1 MKSSKVDDTTKNQN
15 GLPDDLEKYD
25 NKIHHQEKNQ
35 TLLVL
40 HFNINHKISFL
51 FGILVGF
58 FVLRHQVFTEPCRW
72 SMSQILG
79 FELDFFEKCIVM
91 RDKYG
96 AIEDCRSFINCEM
109 CKNVEAIH
117 IITAEDMTQGDGFG
131 YQKSRVSALVLGS
144 QLLESIQS
152 LI

>member
-1 MKSSKVDDTTKNQN
+1 M
-15 GLPDDLEKYD
+15 
-25 NKIHHQEKNQ
+25 
-35 TLLVL
+35 L
-40 HFNINHKISFL
+40 HLNINHKISFL
-51 FGILVGF
+51 LGILVGF

-96 AIEDCRSFINCEM
+96 VIEDCRSFINCEM
-109 CKNVEAIH
+109 CENVEAIH

-144 QLLESIQS
+144 QLLDSIQS